1 MITIPAVNKMC
12 ARDPNESNRPS
23 TTLEL
28 LFDLV
33 YVIAVAAAASG
44 LHHRLLEHDFSGF
57 LTFIVAFL
65 SYGMLGRALLGL
77 PQAMILMIGIIAYQ

>member
-1 MITIPAVNKMC
+1 MMTLPAIDNIC
-12 ARDPNESNRPS
+12 ARDPDEPNRTS

-44 LHHRLLEHDFSGF
+44 LHQRLLAHDFSGF
-57 LTFIVAFL
+57 LTIIVVFTVLCIKPTADL
-65 SYGMLGRALLGL
+65 
-77 PQAMILMIGIIAYQ
+77 